1 METLWFLQ
9 ITFVLAAYVVL
20 DGFDLGVG
28 LLTLTLPRNE
38 AERRTLI
45 NTINPVWD
53 GNEVWLIAAAGA
65 LYFAFPLV
73 YASSFSGFYLPL
85 TIVLWLLVARAF
97 GIELRSHISEPLWYP
112 LFDVA
117 FAGASVLLTF
127 FFGVAAGNVV
137 RGVPL
142 SSDGYCFAP
151 LWTNFTPGPRP
162 GVLDWYTVLIG
173 LLSLATLAVHGAHY
187 VAVKTSGDLHT
198 RARAVGRAVWYGVV
212 AMTVVSLIA
221 TLRVRPEVLANYRAH
236 PWGWAIPAVVGCT
249 LVAMP
254 YYASLGRS
262 QRAFTASAVFITA
275 MIAGAAFALYPVL
288 LPSST
293 DPRYSLTIY
302 NAQTGAYSL
311 RIGLVWWALGIALA
325 VAYFAILYRSFRGNV
340 ASEDEFDH

>member
-45 NTINPVWD
+45 NTIKPVWD

-142 SSDGYCFAP
+142 SSDGYFFAP

-198 RARAVGRAVWYGVV
+198 RARAVGRAVWYL
-212 AMTVVSLIA
+212 SLI
-221 TLRVRPEVLANYRAH
+221 H
-236 PWGWAIPAVVGCT
+236 I
-249 LVAMP
+249 
-254 YYASLGRS
+254 
-262 QRAFTASAVFITA
+262 
-275 MIAGAAFALYPVL
+275 
-288 LPSST
+288 
-293 DPRYSLTIY
+293 
-302 NAQTGAYSL
+302 
-311 RIGLVWWALGIALA
+311 
-325 VAYFAILYRSFRGNV
+325 
-340 ASEDEFDH
+340 

>member
-1 METLWFLQ
+1 
-9 ITFVLAAYVVL
+9 
-20 DGFDLGVG
+20 
-28 LLTLTLPRNE
+28 
-38 AERRTLI
+38 
-45 NTINPVWD
+45 
-53 GNEVWLIAAAGA
+53 
-65 LYFAFPLV
+65 
-73 YASSFSGFYLPL
+73 
-85 TIVLWLLVARAF
+85 
-97 GIELRSHISEPLWYP
+97 

-142 SSDGYCFAP
+142 STDGYFFAP

-187 VAVKTSGDLHT
+187 VAVKTTGDLYT
-198 RARAVGRAVWYGVV
+198 RARAVGRAAWYGVV

-236 PWGWAIPAVVGCT
+236 PWGWAIPVVVGCT

-262 QRAFTASAVFITA
+262 HRAFTASAVFITA
-275 MIAGAAFALYPVL
+275 MIGGAAFALYPVL

-311 RIGLVWWALGIALA
+311 RIGLMWWALGISLA
-325 VAYFAILYRSFRGNV
+325 VAYFAILYRSFRGTV
-340 ASEDEFDH
+340 SLEDELDH